1 MFVIED
7 VKIGKKVRVIKAK
20 SNTDEGFSCVGIVS
34 CARKNYVRVKFLDNE
49 EWFSNITGLLVE
61 FTEDNKIKR
70 NRDITRMPV
79 FICETLQHV

>member
-20 SNTDEGFSCVGIVS
+20 SNTDEGFSCVGTVS
-34 CARKNYVRVKFLDNE
+34 CARKHYVRVRFLDNE

-70 NRDITRMPV
+70 TRDVTQMPV
-79 FICETLQHV
+79 FICEGL